1 LNNFI
6 KETSIKYKIIYFE
19 KLEQPVD
26 IVGDNTS
33 WEEIE

>member
-6 KETSIKYKIIYFE
+6 KETSTKSKIIHFE

-26 IVGDNTS
+26 IVGDNMS
-33 WEEIE
+33 WATD